1 MAEATETK
9 SIKAQV
15 EEMLICSMCLDV
27 LENPKT
33 LNCLHSYCK
42 ECLAKLKGKSPEKP
56 GKADEMEEK
65 GGKQTEN
72 DEGMHMYM

>member
-1 MAEATETK
+1 MAEAVEKKTM
-9 SIKAQV
+9 KAQV

-33 LNCLHSYCK
+33 LNCLHSYCG
-42 ECLAKLKGKSPEKP
+42 ECLTKLKGKTPKKE
-56 GKADEMEEK
+56 DEMEGK

-72 DEGMHMYM
+72 DEGKHMYM

>member
-42 ECLAKLKGKSPEKP
+42 ECLAKLKGKTPEKE
-56 GKADEMEEK
+56 GKADGK

-72 DEGMHMYM
+72 DEGKHMYM